1 MEKLEE
7 KVWIVVERKPDGAVD
22 SSVYDNEADANNFYI
37 EMQARYEDPS
47 AVRIEESILIRR
59 GDTDDIDT
67 DDRPWGSLR
76 MDVNSEF
83 VEGLMEDMVPL
94 DKIRPGA
101 AERFVCEKIDMVR
114 KRAQN
119 RFDQIMKEEMEEELK
134 VCMDDWCGHTD
145 MEY

>member
-1 MEKLEE
+1 METMEE
-7 KVWIVVERKPDGAVD
+7 KVWIVVERKSDGTVG
-22 SSVYDNEADANNFYI
+22 SSVYDNYADANNFYI
-37 EMQARYEDPS
+37 EMQARYEDPK
-47 AVRIEESILIRR
+47 AVRIEESVLIRR
-59 GDTDDIDT
+59 ADTEDLDT

-114 KRAQN
+114 KRAQD
-119 RFDQIMKEEMEEELK
+119 RFDKIMKEEMEEELK
-134 VCMDDWCGHTD
+134 VCIDDWCGHTD